1 MTRYSIMLIKKTDL
15 PQVANSIMNALH
27 EDEIEIINELY
38 SACQEGNKEK
48 INQLMELLVYDI
60 EEHFSTEEA
69 LMREGEFFAYPMHK
83 AEHDMMRQEVRAL
96 RENWKKNTNPQE
108 ISDFIKERLIP
119 WLMLHIARWDS
130 TTAIHLGD

>member
-1 MTRYSIMLIKKTDL
+1 MVIKRTDL

-38 SACQEGNKEK
+38 EACQKGNMER
-48 INQLMELLVYDI
+48 IDELMDLLLYDI
-60 EEHFSTEEA
+60 EDHFFTEEE
-69 LMREGEFFAYPMHK
+69 LMREAEFFAYPMHK
-83 AEHDMMRQEVRAL
+83 AEHDSMRKEIKAL
-96 RENWKKNTNPQE
+96 MESWKKNREAQE
-108 ISDFIKERLIP
+108 ISNFIKDRLVP